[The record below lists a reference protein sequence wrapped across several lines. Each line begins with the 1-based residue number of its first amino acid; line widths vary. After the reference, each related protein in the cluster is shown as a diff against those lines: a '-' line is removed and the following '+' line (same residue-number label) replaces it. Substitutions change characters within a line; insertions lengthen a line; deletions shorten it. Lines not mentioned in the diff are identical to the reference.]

1 MEKVKV
7 YIFSSVIASQRSY
20 NRKGEGTMVPQ
31 ECDDWPFL
39 KQKQAGNRGSVG
51 VVVRWL
57 YLFFVR

>member
-1 MEKVKV
+1 
-7 YIFSSVIASQRSY
+7 
-20 NRKGEGTMVPQ
+20 MVPQ